1 MRSIHAISRLSLV
14 ALLAGPLLSPAAEP
28 PAVRADFSYA
38 SRYVFRGVERAG
50 SSAQATVEF
59 SRDDF
64 RGGAWANLPFAG
76 GVGREVNLNAAYI
89 WHATAD
95 LTLEASVAHSW
106 FPGALADD
114 TKRTF
119 EAGVTATLAAINSVT
134 PSLTYYHDFRLRTD
148 TVQASLAHSL
158 ALTKL
163 GAFLDLSLFAG
174 WATGDDWRPDAPGP
188 RRHDNYGYWGV
199 EAHLPYRV
207 GPHSTVI
214 AGLHYSD
221 AIGRSETNG
230 PFGRTSRQNLWVTLG
245 VSLDF

>member
-1 MRSIHAISRLSLV
+1 MRFLPTISRLSLV
-14 ALLAGPLLSPAAEP
+14 ALLAGPLGALADEP

-50 SSAQATVEF
+50 SSAQTTVEL
-59 SRDDF
+59 SRDDL
-64 RGGAWANLPFAG
+64 RGGVWTNVPFAG
-76 GVGREVNLNAAYI
+76 GAGREMNVNAAYA
-89 WHATAD
+89 WHATGD
-95 LTLEASVAHSW
+95 LTLVASVSHSW
-106 FPGALADD
+106 FSGAPAGD

-119 EAGVTATLAAINSVT
+119 ETGLTATLAAINGFT
-134 PSLTYYHDFRLRTD
+134 PSIAYYHDFRLRAD
-148 TVQASLAHSL
+148 TVQASLARGL

-174 WATGDDWRPDAPGP
+174 WATGDDWRPDEPGP
-188 RRHDNYGYWGV
+188 QRHDNYGYWGA

-221 AIGRSETNG
+221 AFGRSGTNG
-230 PFGRTSRQNLWVTLG
+230 PFGRTARQNLWVTLG

>member
-1 MRSIHAISRLSLV
+1 M
-14 ALLAGPLLSPAAEP
+14 ALLAGSLRAPAAEP

-38 SRYVFRGVERAG
+38 SRDVFRGVERAG

-59 SRDDF
+59 FRDDF
-64 RGGAWANLPFAG
+64 RGGVWANLPFAG
-76 GVGREVNLNAAYI
+76 GTGREVNLNAAYI

-106 FPGALADD
+106 FSGAPAGD

-119 EAGVTATLAAINSVT
+119 ETGLTATLAAINGFT
-134 PSLTYYHDFRLRTD
+134 PGLAYYHDFRLRSD
-148 TVQASLAHSL
+148 TVQASLTHSL

-174 WATGDDWRPDAPGP
+174 RATGDDWRPDAPGP
-188 RRHDNYGYWGV
+188 RRHDNYGYWGA

-221 AIGRSETNG
+221 AIGRSGTNG